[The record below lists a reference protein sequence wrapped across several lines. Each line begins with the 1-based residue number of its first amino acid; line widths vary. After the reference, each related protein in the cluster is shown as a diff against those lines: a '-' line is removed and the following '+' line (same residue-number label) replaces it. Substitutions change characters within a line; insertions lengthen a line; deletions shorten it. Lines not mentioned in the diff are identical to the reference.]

1 MIRILLS
8 SFSHLTTWRSGY
20 M

>member
-8 SFSHLTTWRSGY
+8 SFSQLTTWRSGY
-20 M
+20 T